1 MIRNRIN
8 NFNPVPSIKVTQ
20 GFGEFYVCVI
30 KAKDLLKICQP
41 IRAEVLDGEVEND
54 PLDIGLNKPLGH
66 QRTVGKKRPEQI
78 AQYIKTGFAAFP
90 NSIIIGANISE
101 DGYLLEDD
109 KQQWF
114 FEDGYLKIKD
124 DSLVAA
130 IIDGQHRLEGYKL
143 IQDEGGASLEDELVC
158 SVYLNLPITYHAQLF
173 STINSTQR
181 KVPKNLIYQL
191 YQIDMDESKPKY
203 WSPEV
208 LSVYLSRAFGLDKNS
223 PLYGK
228 VILAIDKGDINIPT
242 SHDWSVSLSS
252 LVEGILKLI
261 SKKPIDDRDVFYS
274 KKMEVKERTDLS
286 EDGAVWR
293 NLYLTNKD
301 RAIYQ
306 NLTAFMQA
314 LFSKLPTDSAFRSS
328 IGITAALDALRILLE
343 SGGVFEYIEKHM
355 YESLELIDFASLPNE
370 KVTKSKSTLRD
381 VLLLAFEKNENY
393 KSSIKHNFDG
403 LSDKYN
409 KHFL

>member
-1 MIRNRIN
+1 MNRDHIN
-8 NFNPVPSIKVTQ
+8 NFKPVPSIKVTQ
-20 GFGEFYVCVI
+20 GFGEFYICAI

-41 IRAEVLDGEVEND
+41 VRAEVLDGEIEND
-54 PLDIGLNKPLGH
+54 PLDIGLNKPSGH
-66 QRTVGKKRPEQI
+66 QRKVGYKRPEQI

-101 DGYLLEDD
+101 EGYLLEGEE
-109 KQQWF
+109 QQWT
-114 FEDGYLKIKD
+114 FEDGHLKIED
-124 DSLVAA
+124 GALVAA

-143 IQDEGGASLEDELVC
+143 IQDECGPSLDDELVC

-208 LSVYLSRAFGLDKNS
+208 LSVYLSRAFGMDNNS
-223 PLYGK
+223 PLFGK
-228 VILAIDKGDINIPT
+228 VVLAIDKGELDRRPEN
-242 SHDWSVSLSS
+242 DWSVSLSS

-286 EDGAVWR
+286 EDGSAWR
-293 NLYLTNKD
+293 HLYLTNRD
-301 RAIYQ
+301 RAIYK
-306 NLTAFMQA
+306 NLTVFLKS
-314 LFSKLPTDSAFRSS
+314 LFSKLPIDSAFRSS
-328 IGITAALDALRILLE
+328 IGITAAFDALKILLE
-343 SGGVFEYIEKHM
+343 SGVEFEYLTKHI
-355 YESLELIDFASLPNE
+355 YESLELVNFELLPNE
-370 KVTKSKSTLRD
+370 KVTKSKSTLRN
-381 VLLLAFEKNENY
+381 VLLLAFEKNQNY
-393 KSSIKHNFDG
+393 ESDIKYNFDG
-403 LSDKYN
+403 LYDKFNHY
-409 KHFL
+409 FY